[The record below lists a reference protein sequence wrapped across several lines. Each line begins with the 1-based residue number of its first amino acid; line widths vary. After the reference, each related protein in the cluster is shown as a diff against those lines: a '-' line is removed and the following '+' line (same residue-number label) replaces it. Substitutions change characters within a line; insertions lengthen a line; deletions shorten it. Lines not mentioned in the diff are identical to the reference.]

1 MFNNDWDEQLKEEV
15 EKPYFNDLRYA
26 LAREYKLHTVYP
38 SKENLFQ
45 ALKLT
50 PYEDTKVV
58 ILGQD
63 PYHGPGQ
70 AHGLSFSVMPGVR
83 IPPSLVNIYKELHS
97 DLGVPIPNN
106 GYLVPWAKQGVL
118 LLNTVLTVREGQAN
132 SHKDLGWER
141 FTDAVIEKLN
151 ERDKPGR
158 FHFVGQPCAEK
169 GGFYRPEQTS
179 GAEIRP
185 PQPAFGTPR
194 IFWQPPFFQNER
206 IFGVARHGA
215 DRLVDSGSVT
225 RRLSKRA
232 AARFFY
238 SITSSTFSE
247 RNSLYTRTMMI
258 LATIYAGMAK
268 MMPRRP
274 EMSPPI
280 SSSTIIVSG
289 WMSSLFP

>member
-151 ERDKPGR
+151 ERDKPVVFILWGS
-158 FHFVGQPCAEK
+158 HAQKK
-169 GGFYRPEQTS
+169 GAFIDRSKHLVLKSVHPSPLSVHRGFFGSRPFSKT
-179 GAEIRP
+179 
-185 PQPAFGTPR
+185 
-194 IFWQPPFFQNER
+194 NE
-206 IFGVARHGA
+206 FLESHGMEPI
-215 DRLVDSGSVT
+215 DW
-225 RRLSKRA
+225 
-232 AARFFY
+232 
-238 SITSSTFSE
+238 SIPD
-247 RNSLYTRTMMI
+247 L
-258 LATIYAGMAK
+258 
-268 MMPRRP
+268 
-274 EMSPPI
+274 
-280 SSSTIIVSG
+280 
-289 WMSSLFP
+289 